1 MMRTNRCIIIAASL
15 LVVPA
20 AADVQGAGQLQH
32 WEDKVGDQGRN
43 VQSLQIQ
50 APSMTEEDQY
60 GYNMPDQYRC
70 DSCKVVAHHL
80 SEALKL
86 RQPKNRRLQEWEYQD
101 IYDETCKSGLSGYG
115 VALVDGQN
123 VLSGPAL
130 KRDNLKPGMGAIQMG
145 GETWEKR
152 LGEIC
157 RKFVYDKIGEDEL
170 YEHFRTR
177 GEVTADLC
185 LSETRD
191 CHVGPKAPVNVE
203 AVKKTTKPKK
213 DKKQKQWG
221 NEIETKSSGS
231 ADIDISTFIGKLA
244 KKHGVEKREYA
255 LKRSFS
261 QWEHLLV
268 QASKRISDQT
278 AKQAGQMVDV

>member
-1 MMRTNRCIIIAASL
+1 
-15 LVVPA
+15 
-20 AADVQGAGQLQH
+20 LQH
-32 WEDKVGDQGRN
+32 WEDKVDDEGRK

-86 RQPKNRRLQEWEYQD
+86 RQPKNRRLHEWEYQE

-115 VALVDGQN
+115 VALIDGQN
-123 VLSGPAL
+123 ALSGPAL

-152 LGEIC
+152 LGETC
-157 RKFVYDKIGEDEL
+157 RKFVFDKIGEDEL
-170 YEHFRTR
+170 YEHFRTG
-177 GEVTADLC
+177 GEVSADLC
-185 LSETRD
+185 FSETRD
-191 CHVGPKAPVNVE
+191 CQVGPKAPVNVE
-203 AVKKTTKPKK
+203 TVKKTMKPKK
-213 DKKQKQWG
+213 EKKQKRG
-221 NEIETKSSGS
+221 TNDMEAKVAGS
-231 ADIDISTFIGKLA
+231 PDIDISTFFGKLA
-244 KKHGVEKREYA
+244 KKHGVEKSEYT

-261 QWEHLLV
+261 QWEQLLV
-268 QASKRISDQT
+268 QTSKRISEQT
-278 AKQAGQMVDV
+278 AKQADQVFDV